1 MSSNPE
7 LAARFHEAAAILEIT
22 GANAFRINAVT
33 RVAGIIEDLPGALTL
48 ESADPKQLVQ
58 LDGIGKS
65 SAEKIS
71 EFINTGTIA
80 EFDDLRAQIPSGLID
95 VLGLP
100 GLGPKTVKTLWEKG
114 EVTDIETL
122 ESKID
127 SGELESL
134 PRMGKKTLANI
145 KDAID
150 FSRRSAGRIRLG
162 QALPLAEAI
171 VARLSNATGVT
182 RIAFAGSLRRGRETI
197 GDIDILVASR
207 DPESPTSALTSIPGV
222 EKVLLSGQTKTSVRL
237 DTGIQVDLRV
247 VPEAQF
253 GAALL
258 YFTGS
263 KEHNVVL
270 RELAINQSMR
280 LNEYGLFP
288 DDGDPE
294 PPQQRGIKPIAAASE
309 LEIYEALGVPMLP
322 PELREDRH
330 PRDWAHQKDLVT
342 IDSIKA
348 ELHAHTTASDGVM
361 SLDEL
366 IEQARKRGFHTLA
379 VTDHSKSSVQAN
391 GLSVERLLAHIEQI
405 HEANERFTDITVL
418 AGSEVDIMADGSLDY
433 DDDILEQ
440 LDWVVA
446 SPHSSLRQDPDTATK
461 RLLKAIAHPL
471 VHVIGHPTGRIIN
484 ERSGLT
490 PDMAQL
496 CAAAHEHRT
505 GLELNSNPARLDLRD
520 THVRLAMESK
530 TLVPIDTDAHHPG
543 DFELLRYGIYTGRRG
558 GLTRA
563 HCPNC
568 WEHEPLHDWIRSKRD
583 AVNG

>member
-1 MSSNPE
+1 M
-7 LAARFHEAAAILEIT
+7 T
-22 GANAFRINAVT
+22 D
-33 RVAGIIEDLPGALTL
+33 VA
-48 ESADPKQLVQ
+48 
-58 LDGIGKS
+58 
-65 SAEKIS
+65 
-71 EFINTGTIA
+71 
-80 EFDDLRAQIPSGLID
+80 
-95 VLGLP
+95 
-100 GLGPKTVKTLWEKG
+100 
-114 EVTDIETL
+114 TL
-122 ESKID
+122 ESKIE
-127 SGELESL
+127 SGELEAL

-171 VARLSNATGVT
+171 VARISNASGIT

-207 DPESPTSALTSIPGV
+207 DPDAPTGALTSLPGV

-237 DTGIQVDLRV
+237 DAGIQVDLRV
-247 VPEAQF
+247 VPEEQF

-270 RELAINQSMR
+270 REIAISHSMR

-288 DDGDPE
+288 DDGEAE
-294 PPQQRGIKPIAAASE
+294 PPQKRGIKPVAAE
-309 LEIYEALGVPMLP
+309 TERDIYEALGLQMLP

-330 PRDWAHQKDLVT
+330 PGDWAHLQDLVT

-391 GLSVERLLAHIEQI
+391 GLSVERLLRHIDEI
-405 HEANERFTDITVL
+405 REANERHDDITVL

-433 DDDILEQ
+433 EDEILER

-446 SPHSSLRQDPDTATK
+446 SPHSSLRQDPETATR
-461 RLLKAIAHPL
+461 RLLAAIEHPL
-471 VHVIGHPTGRIIN
+471 VHVI
-484 ERSGLT
+484 
-490 PDMAQL
+490 
-496 CAAAHEHRT
+496 
-505 GLELNSNPARLDLRD
+505 D
-520 THVRLAMESK
+520 T
-530 TLVPIDTDAHHPG
+530 
-543 DFELLRYGIYTGRRG
+543 
-558 GLTRA
+558 
-563 HCPNC
+563 
-568 WEHEPLHDWIRSKRD
+568 
-583 AVNG
+583 